1 MTQNQ
6 VVIAS
11 AVRTPLGA
19 FLGSLKNVKATDL
32 GALVI
37 KEALN
42 RAGVKGEQVDQVVM
56 GNVLSAGLG
65 QNPARQAALAAGVP
79 QEVTAT
85 TINIL
90 CGSGLRAVH
99 LATQSILAGE
109 SDIVVAGGMESMS
122 GAPLYFKKCT

>member
-42 RAGVKGEQVDQVVM
+42 RAGVKAEQVDEVVM
-56 GNVLSAGLG
+56 GNVLQAGLG
-65 QNPARQAALAAGVP
+65 QNPARQAALSCRSSTRSYCYNNQYP
-79 QEVTAT
+79 MWIRFKSCTLS
-85 TINIL
+85 N
-90 CGSGLRAVH
+90 
-99 LATQSILAGE
+99 SIY
-109 SDIVVAGGMESMS
+109 
-122 GAPLYFKKCT
+122 PCW